1 MRKWSR
7 SLTTQNSKKAGY
19 LQKKKN
25 FPVDFH
31 ETLVSL
37 GLRKSNL
44 MIKI

>member
-1 MRKWSR
+1 MHKCSKG
-7 SLTTQNSKKAGY
+7 LTTQNSKKAGY
-19 LQKKKN
+19 LETKKN

-44 MIKI
+44 MIKL